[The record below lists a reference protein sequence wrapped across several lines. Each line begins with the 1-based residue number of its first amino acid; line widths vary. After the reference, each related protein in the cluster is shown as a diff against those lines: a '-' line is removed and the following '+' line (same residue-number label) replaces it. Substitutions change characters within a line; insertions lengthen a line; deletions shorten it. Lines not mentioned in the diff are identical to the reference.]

1 VNFMRLKMIVWIV
14 VISIITIA
22 STGASGVPRTD
33 SPSTNGN
40 SGSSCPFLFYTT
52 TIMTTSYLSGN
63 SDFNSGSQD
72 TTYLQRATGALG
84 VQADAEA
91 SQSTPNTLSENPSSL
106 VVAAEVQSG
115 VSAPETALSVF
126 SEKPS
131 FLGAVSGIQ
140 RVPEAPGSASGMP
153 SKIPFWLVIGG
164 LVLDIPISLMLLYLS
179 LTKKI

>member
-1 VNFMRLKMIVWIV
+1 MIVWIV

-22 STGASGVPRTD
+22 SAGASGGVITD
-33 SPSTNGN
+33 PSSTTGN
-40 SGSSCPFLFYTT
+40 IGPGYHLFFYTT

-63 SDFNSGSQD
+63 SDFSSGSQD
-72 TTYLQRATGALG
+72 TAYLQTATGAPGLQVDG
-84 VQADAEA
+84 EA
-91 SQSTPNTLSENPSSL
+91 SQSTPNALSENPTSF
-106 VVAAEVQSG
+106 VTAAEVQSG
-115 VSAPETALSVF
+115 VSTPGTSFSTF
-126 SEKPS
+126 SEIPS

-140 RVPEAPGSASGMP
+140 RDPEDPGSSSGKP